1 MKKLVTPL
9 LLITSV
15 VVLATTCWQQCDF
28 TNNAVAQVP
37 KGRQGWEYA
46 TLYMGDASV
55 PQIVW
60 GTGKVT
66 VASSEPNISRDQAP
80 GINELYRKLGG
91 KKETA
96 TTGMLLDHIG
106 QDGWELVSY
115 TRSSGSQNWIFKRPA
130 H

>member
-1 MKKLVTPL
+1 M
-9 LLITSV
+9 I
-15 VVLATTCWQQCDF
+15 CWQECRF
-28 TNNAVAQVP
+28 TNNAVAQGP
-37 KGRQGWEYA
+37 KARQGWEYA

-66 VASSEPNISRDQAP
+66 FASSEQNISRDQAA
-80 GINELYRKLGG
+80 GVNELFRKLGG
-91 KKETA
+91 AKETA
-96 TTGMLLDHIG
+96 TVGMLFDLIG
-106 QDGWELVSY
+106 QDGWELVCY